1 MQVIKN
7 LNNSWKEKRIQ
18 LKKQE
23 IIRNIENKI
32 LNLKEKHNLSFDE
45 VLNILKR
52 RKIDRKTK
60 TLPLSIFNNKTL
72 SSLETIVKYLKE
84 NLNLNYNE
92 IATLLNRNYNPIAI
106 TYRNSKKKMP
116 KKLDISSLTKIPI
129 KIFTNRKLSILENL
143 TTYLKEDMLLTYQQI
158 ATLLNRNYQT
168 IWTCYHRALKKRG
181 SK

>member
-1 MQVIKN
+1 MEIKQ
-7 LNNSWKEKRIQ
+7 KI
-18 LKKQE
+18 LK
-23 IIRNIENKI
+23 NIENEI
-32 LNLKEKHNLSFDE
+32 LDLKEKHSLSFDE
-45 VLNILKR
+45 VPNILEKR
-52 RKIDRKTK
+52 EIDRKTK

-72 SSLETIVKYLKE
+72 SAFETIVKYLKE

-92 IATLLNRNYNPIAI
+92 IATLLTRNYNPIAI

-116 KKLDISSLTKIPI
+116 KELDTSSLAKIPI
-129 KIFTNRKLSILENL
+129 KIFSNRELSILENL

-158 ATLLNRNYQT
+158 ALLLNRNYQT